1 MPSLESKK
9 TLDDSID
16 IMAEDKIAAKLDA
29 RLLRSEWTTNPRP
42 LPSSPSSPEVRLLEY
57 HTDHMILVPW
67 NVRTGW
73 STPALQSYGPIP
85 IPPSASALHYATE
98 CFEGMKVYRGA
109 DGRLRLFRAR
119 ENCERM
125 RRSATRVA
133 LPSFEAAELEKL
145 IIALCAHEA
154 PKWLPKSE
162 GESALYIRPTLIGT
176 DTALATVRP
185 RSALLFIILAV
196 FPRATIPNPPR
207 RVMKLLASSDDQ
219 IRAWPGGFGNC
230 KVGANYGPG
239 LPLHDEAKAQG
250 CDQILWLF
258 GPERLVTE
266 AGASNFFVVLKLDEK
281 TWELVTP
288 PLVDDGGSGLI
299 LPGITR
305 ASILELARERLQ
317 NAVAGAVDRV
327 EISERKLTMAGLSK
341 AQIIEAFAVGT
352 AVSVTSVNTIRH
364 EGRDIRINCEPVNGV
379 LCSQILK
386 DWLVGIMNGKE
397 DHEWVTI
404 IDEH

>member
-1 MPSLESKK
+1 
-9 TLDDSID
+9 
-16 IMAEDKIAAKLDA
+16 MAEHEIPSRLDA
-29 RLLRSEWTTNPRP
+29 SLLETEWTTNPRP
-42 LPSSPSSPEVRLLEY
+42 LPPSLSSPEVRLLEY

-73 STPALQSYGPIP
+73 STPSLQPYAPIP
-85 IPPSASALHYATE
+85 IPPSASTLHYATE
-98 CFEGMKVYRGA
+98 CFEGMKVYRGT
-109 DGRLRLFRAR
+109 DEQLRLFRAR

-125 RRSATRVA
+125 RRSASRVA
-133 LPSFEAAELEKL
+133 LPDFEAAELEKL
-145 IIALCAHEA
+145 IITLCAHEA
-154 PKWLPKSE
+154 PKWLPKGQ

-176 DTALATVRP
+176 DTALATIRP

-207 RVMKLLASSDDQ
+207 RVIKLLTSSNAH

-258 GPERLVTE
+258 GPERWVTE
-266 AGASNFFVVLKLDEK
+266 AGASNFFCVLKVDEK

-288 PLVDDGGSGLI
+288 PLVDDGGGSGSI

-305 ASILELARERLQ
+305 ASILQLARERLQ
-317 NAVAGAVDRV
+317 NAVSGAAVERV
-327 EISERKLTMAGLSK
+327 GISERKITMAELSE

-352 AVSVTSVNTIRH
+352 AVSVTSVSTIHH
-364 EGRDIRINCEPVNGV
+364 EGRDIEINCEPVNGV

-397 DHEWVTI
+397 PHEWTTLI
-404 IDEH
+404 

>member
-1 MPSLESKK
+1 MVEDAIASRLDSSLLS
-9 TLDDSID
+9 T
-16 IMAEDKIAAKLDA
+16 
-29 RLLRSEWTTNPRP
+29 EWTTTPRP

-67 NVRTGW
+67 NLRTGW
-73 STPALQSYGPIP
+73 SAPTLKPYGPIP

-98 CFEGMKVYRGA
+98 CFEGMKVHRGQ
-109 DGRLRLFRAR
+109 DGRLRLFRPR

-125 RRSATRVA
+125 RRSAARVA
-133 LPSFEAAELEKL
+133 LPDFEAAELEKL

-154 PKWLPKSE
+154 PKWLPKE
-162 GESALYIRPTLIGT
+162 GGESALYIRPTLIGT
-176 DTALATVRP
+176 DAALATIRP
-185 RSALLFIILAV
+185 RSAMLFIILAV

-207 RVMKLLASSDDQ
+207 RVVKLLTSSNDQ

-230 KVGANYGPG
+230 KIGANYGPG
-239 LPLHDEAKAQG
+239 LPLHDEAKLHG

-258 GPERLVTE
+258 GPNRLVTE
-266 AGASNFFVVLKLDEK
+266 AGASNFFCVLRLDEK

-299 LPGITR
+299 LPGVTR

-317 NAVAGAVDRV
+317 DAVAGAVERI
-327 EISERKLTMAGLSK
+327 EIAERKLTMTQLSESH
-341 AQIIEAFAVGT
+341 IIEAFAVGT
-352 AVSVTSVNTIRH
+352 AVSVTPVAAIRH
-364 EGRDIRINCEPVNGV
+364 EGRDIEINCEPVKGI

-397 DHEWVTI
+397 DHHKWVAV
-404 IDEH
+404 IDED

>member
-1 MPSLESKK
+1 MTEHEIPSR
-9 TLDDSID
+9 
-16 IMAEDKIAAKLDA
+16 LDA
-29 RLLRSEWTTNPRP
+29 SLLETEWTTNPRP

-67 NVRTGW
+67 NVHSGW
-73 STPALQSYGPIP
+73 STPSLQPYGPIP
-85 IPPSASALHYATE
+85 IPPSASALHYATQ
-98 CFEGMKVYRGA
+98 CFEGMKVFRGP

-125 RRSATRVA
+125 RRSAARVA
-133 LPSFEAAELEKL
+133 LPDFEAAELEKL

-162 GESALYIRPTLIGT
+162 GESALYIRPTLIAT
-176 DTALATVRP
+176 DPALATVRP

-207 RVMKLLASSDDQ
+207 RVMKLLTSSNDE

-258 GPERLVTE
+258 GPERMVTE
-266 AGASNFFVVLKLDEK
+266 AGASNFFCVLKIDEK

-288 PLVDDGGSGLI
+288 PLVDDGDGGGLI

-305 ASILELARERLQ
+305 ASILHLARERLQ
-317 NAVAGAVDRV
+317 KGIAGAVERIQV
-327 EISERKLTMAGLSK
+327 SERKLTMAELSE
-341 AQIIEAFAVGT
+341 AQIIEAFTVGT
-352 AVSVTSVNTIRH
+352 AVSVTPVSKILH
-364 EGRDIRINCEPVNGV
+364 EGQEIKINCEPINGVV
-379 LCSQILK
+379 LCSEILK
-386 DWLVGIMNGKE
+386 TWLLDIMNGNEE
-397 DHEWVTI
+397 DHEWATVIHETI
-404 IDEH
+404 